1 MKNNANSLAIG
12 MFVLGAALIAVAGVI
27 IFGAAKFF
35 EDDKLFASRFSE
47 TVNGLDVGAPVKFRG
62 VKIGKV
68 ERIAITSQ
76 KAAWNKKTDREDMV
90 LVIYSID
97 LNLLKRRMRDTD
109 NVSGEKWIRMRVKD
123 GLRAKLNYQSIVT
136 GMLYVE
142 LDYLEKQNPE
152 LELRES
158 HGILGI
164 PSEPSGLS
172 EMMKSMQD
180 SIASISRI
188 DFVSLFNN
196 ANALIVNLNKKVTEI
211 DAKNLTDTAVLT
223 MRSAD
228 AFLRNADSLA
238 SSAKVTLGNVD
249 ATLDNVDAALAS
261 ADKNL
266 TFLSRDLSK
275 TLAVIDRFVSNIASM
290 TDENSQ
296 LRFELVSL
304 LNTLRNSVKTFG
316 NLADYIQR
324 NPNAILTGKS
334 PQR

>member
-1 MKNNANSLAIG
+1 M
-12 MFVLGAALIAVAGVI
+12 GAALIAVAGVI

-97 LNLLKRRMRDTD
+97 LNLLKRRMRDND
-109 NVSGEKWIRMRVKD
+109 NVSGEEWIRMRVKD

-158 HGILGI
+158 HGVLGI

-196 ANALIVNLNKKVTEI
+196 ANELIVNLNKKVTEI

-249 ATLDNVDAALAS
+249 ATLDNVDSALAS

-275 TLAVIDRFVSNIASM
+275 TLAGIDRFVANIGSM

-304 LNTLRNSVKTFG
+304 LNTLRNSVKTLG

-334 PQR
+334 LQR

>member
-76 KAAWNKKTDREDMV
+76 KAAWNKKTDKEDMV

-97 LNLLKRRMRDTD
+97 LNLLKRRMRDND
-109 NVSGEKWIRMRVKD
+109 NVSGEEWIRMRVKD

-158 HGILGI
+158 HGVLGI

-196 ANALIVNLNKKVTEI
+196 ANELIVNLNKKVTEI

-249 ATLDNVDAALAS
+249 ATLDNVDSALAS

-275 TLAVIDRFVSNIASM
+275 TLAGIDRFVANIGSM

-304 LNTLRNSVKTFG
+304 LNTLRNSVKTLG

-334 PQR
+334 LQR

>member
-68 ERIAITSQ
+68 ERIAITSP
-76 KAAWNKKTDREDMV
+76 KAAWDKKTDKEDMV

-97 LNLLKRRMRDTD
+97 LNLLKRRMRDND
-109 NVSGEKWIRMRVKD
+109 NVSGEEWIRMRVKD

-158 HGILGI
+158 HGVLVI

-172 EMMKSMQD
+172 ELMKSMQD

-196 ANALIVNLNKKVTEI
+196 ANELIVNLNKKVTEI

-238 SSAKVTLGNVD
+238 SSAKVTSGNVD
-249 ATLDNVDAALAS
+249 ATLDNVDSALAS

-275 TLAVIDRFVSNIASM
+275 TLAGIDRFVANIGSM

-304 LNTLRNSVKTFG
+304 LNTLRNSVKTLG

-334 PQR
+334 LQR

>member
-1 MKNNANSLAIG
+1 M
-12 MFVLGAALIAVAGVI
+12 
-27 IFGAAKFF
+27 
-35 EDDKLFASRFSE
+35 
-47 TVNGLDVGAPVKFRG
+47 
-62 VKIGKV
+62 
-68 ERIAITSQ
+68 
-76 KAAWNKKTDREDMV
+76 

-109 NVSGEKWIRMRVKD
+109 NVSGEEWIRMRVKD

-142 LDYLEKQNPE
+142 LDYLEKQNPD

-158 HGILGI
+158 HGVLVI

-172 EMMKSMQD
+172 ELMKSMQD

-249 ATLDNVDAALAS
+249 ATLDNVDSALAS

-275 TLAVIDRFVSNIASM
+275 TLAGIDRFVANIGSM

-304 LNTLRNSVKTFG
+304 LNTLRNSVKTLG

-334 PQR
+334 LQR